1 MNKIFDF
8 SRFGKLF
15 VHDFR
20 SAYAH
25 FGIVVLILALV
36 PHLSWLVDLTA
47 GVNTWSNYA
56 TMEPM
61 SRWMFISMAVTLA
74 ACMAPS
80 RIYKN
85 VNLEGKGNYFAM
97 LPASLPEKYVS
108 MLIYSFVL
116 APLAVCVGSVV
127 VDTVLTLLPFGPYKE
142 FIWKGWFL
150 FWPTNDQF
158 FNDSTVGS
166 EIVFGQTQLII
177 VSILSSLLTMSVF
190 LFTNTLFKKHKV
202 NKTFQWIVLIVFVL
216 ILVFVPLWNHNYDAW
231 LESLVPWVRAHS
243 IEQLANIVFGIM
255 TAVLAIADFLLL
267 FFTYRRLK
275 RMQY

>member
-25 FGIVVLILALV
+25 FGIAVLILALV
-36 PHLSWLVDLTA
+36 PHSSWLMGITA
-47 GVNTWSNYA
+47 GVDTWSNVA

-177 VSILSSLLTMSVF
+177 VSILNSLLTMSVF

-202 NKTFQWIVLIVFVL
+202 TKTFLWIALLGFVL
-216 ILVFVPLWNHNYDAW
+216 MLGFVPLWNHNYDAW